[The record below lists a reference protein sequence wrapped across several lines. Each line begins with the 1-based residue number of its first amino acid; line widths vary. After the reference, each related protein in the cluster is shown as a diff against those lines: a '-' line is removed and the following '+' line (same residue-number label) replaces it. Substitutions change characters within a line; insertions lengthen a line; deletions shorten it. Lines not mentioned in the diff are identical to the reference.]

1 MNSASLGWVLA
12 ALALVV
18 GYFAYGWRGVVLA
31 ITIVVFWLL
40 LQFSRALRAMRLAG
54 AAPVGKV
61 PSAVMLNARLKRGMT
76 LVQVIGITRSLGER
90 VNGAE
95 QPQDVWRWRDDGGAA
110 VALTFERGR
119 LVAWAMERE
128 AGS

>member
-1 MNSASLGWVLA
+1 MNSASIGWMLA

-18 GYFAYGWRGVVLA
+18 GYLSYGWRGVVLA

-40 LQFSRALRAMRLAG
+40 LQFTRALRAMRLAG

-76 LVQVIGITRSLGER
+76 LVQVIGLTRSLGER
-90 VNGAE
+90 VSPEPAE
-95 QPQDVWRWRDDGGAA
+95 TWRWRDDGGAA